1 MRLHTEGDSMSLFGR
16 EKFIPREKFE
26 AIIHKLAKSLG
37 ASREEYIL
45 GSLTQ
50 LKREGVDVS
59 NVPREISS
67 GSELED
73 ALKGFELTCIMG
85 IAWNYIKSIE
95 DQLSFDN
102 ALCAHINAEK
112 GSRAW
117 NFRERY
123 TDCQGNMDALATA
136 LSIDVYK
143 SIGSPRPENE
153 YKDQFNGRA
162 YFLVGICQADTYSA
176 CGDTKMEKKVR
187 AKIKMYLK

>member
-1 MRLHTEGDSMSLFGR
+1 MGLFSR
-16 EKFIPREKFE
+16 KKYIPREKFE
-26 AIIHKLAKSLG
+26 AIIHKLAKSLE

-59 NVPREISS
+59 NVPREISQ

-85 IAWNYIKSIE
+85 IAWNYVKSIE
-95 DQLSFDN
+95 DQLLFDN
-102 ALCAHINAEK
+102 VLCTHINAEK

-123 TDCQGNMDALATA
+123 TDCQGNMDALTTA
-136 LSIDVYK
+136 LSIDVHK
-143 SIGSPRPENE
+143 AIGSPMPENE
-153 YKDQFNGRA
+153 YKLQFKGGA
-162 YFLVGICQADTYSA
+162 YILVGICQADTYSV